1 MWRLLIRIIRGSRGA
16 RSWDAT
22 VTAPIEL
29 ADVLMHDRIYQHAA
43 RELHLR
49 QDKAQGEAE
58 QARREAR
65 EREQQE
71 AAEREQ
77 RWREMTDDE
86 RRAIADAPN
95 VTLMRRRAR

>member
-1 MWRLLIRIIRGSRGA
+1 MWRMIMRIIRGRRGA

-29 ADVLMHDRIYQHAA
+29 ADVLMHDRIYQNAA
-43 RELHLR
+43 RDLQLR
-49 QDKAQGEAE
+49 QDKAQNEAE

-71 AAEREQ
+71 ADERER
-77 RWREMTDDE
+77 RWRKMTDDE
-86 RRAIADAPN
+86 RRAIAEAPN
-95 VTLMRRRAR
+95 VTPMRRRAR